1 MDSGN
6 IMNIDMS
13 QFQDT
18 FLQEATEN
26 LEELEQGLLALE
38 SGDSADMD
46 SIFRAAHSIKGGAG
60 TFGFMP
66 ISDFT
71 HTVESVLQMARDGD
85 LEMTEDLVTT
95 LLASCDLISE
105 MIALAKSGGDTAEVQ
120 TKDCLAT
127 LQKYENAEIPPSSD
141 SNKESSVDTSPFD
154 DGGAGLFLD
163 DEWLVTFKPKPHLP
177 LTGSDP
183 INILRELKTLGIAK
197 TIIHTEAVPTIDKIY
212 PEELYFWWE
221 VNLTTDASQSE
232 IQDIF
237 MFVEDDADIT
247 VEKIEPKVKAAPKAK
262 EEKKEDP
269 VATLMDERREGED
282 RRKKTERRQTAA
294 APEQQY
300 IRVAIDKV
308 DNLINLVGE
317 LVTTNAMVDQ
327 HASKEEHNED
337 NQQHLVTALQEM
349 SMHTRNLQE
358 SIMAIRMMPVDFAF
372 SRFPRMVRDTANK
385 LGKKVNLVTDGG
397 NTELDKTVIEKISDP
412 LTHLVRNS
420 VDHGIESPEER
431 AAAGKP
437 EEGTVTLSAFYKGGS
452 VMITITDDG
461 KGLDKDKIIAKAIE
475 NGVIT
480 SAEGMS
486 DTDIFN
492 MIFASGFSTAEVV
505 TDVSGR
511 GVGMDV
517 VRKNIQSLGG
527 SVFIKSEPGQGS
539 VFSISLPLTLAIVDA
554 MATKVGDDI
563 YMVPLLSIV
572 ESIRP
577 TEDMIRKMQGS
588 VEVLDVRGEF
598 LPLLRLGEAMKAPE
612 TKYEGDATQAIA
624 VIVESENEKLA
635 LVVDDLLGERQVVI
649 KSIEKNYQSV
659 EGISGATILGDGSV
673 ALIIDLPGVIK
684 LSKREG
690 RFCTITEENPP
701 QDITQ
706 TKTSAVTEDIS

>member
-1 MDSGN
+1 
-6 IMNIDMS
+6 MNIDMS

-85 LEMTEDLVTT
+85 LEMTEDLVTA

-105 MIALAKSGGDTAEVQ
+105 MIAIAKAGGDTAEVA
-120 TKDCLAT
+120 TKECLAT
-127 LQKYENAEIPPSSD
+127 LQKYEHAEAPSSSD
-141 SNKESSVDTSPFD
+141 STEETSADASPFD

-247 VEKIEPKVKAAPKAK
+247 VEKIEPKPQDQVKAAPKAK
-262 EEKKEDP
+262 EDKKEDP

-282 RRKKTERRQTAA
+282 RRKKTERRQAAA

-437 EEGTVTLSAFYKGGS
+437 EEGTVTLRAFYKGGS

-577 TEDMIRKMQGS
+577 TEGMIRKMQGS

>member
-1 MDSGN
+1 MR
-6 IMNIDMS
+6 
-13 QFQDT
+13 QFQET

-38 SGDSADMD
+38 SGDSADMNA
-46 SIFRAAHSIKGGAG
+46 IFRAAHSIKGGAG

-71 HTVESVLQMARDGD
+71 HTVESVLQMARDGELD
-85 LEMTEDLVTT
+85 MTADLVTA
-95 LLASCDLISE
+95 LLASCDIISE
-105 MIALAKSGGDTAEVQ
+105 MVAIAKTGGDTAEVD
-120 TKDCLAT
+120 TKGCLAT
-127 LQKYENAEIPPSSD
+127 LQKFETPNDLPAS
-141 SNKESSVDTSPFD
+141 KESDKKSKGEEDPFD
-154 DGGAGLFLD
+154 DGLAGLFLD
-163 DEWLVTFKPKPHLP
+163 TEWNITFKPKPHLP

-183 INILRELKTLGIAK
+183 INILRELKTLGIMQ
-197 TIIHTEAVPTIDKIY
+197 TIIHTENIPTLDKLY
-212 PEELYFWWE
+212 PEELYLWWRIT
-221 VNLTTDASQSE
+221 LTTDASESD
-232 IQDIF
+232 IKDIF
-237 MFVEDDADIT
+237 MFIEDDADIT
-247 VEKIEPKVKAAPKAK
+247 I
-262 EEKKEDP
+262 EKKENPTQNVAKIEEVEQPKEDP
-269 VATLMDERREGED
+269 IATPMDDRRAGED
-282 RRKKTERRQTAA
+282 RRKTQDRRQQ
-294 APEQQY
+294 PQQGKEQQF

-317 LVTTNAMVDQ
+317 LVTTNAMVEQ
-327 HASKEEHNED
+327 HAGHDEHSD
-337 NQQHLVTALQEM
+337 AKQQQLISALQDM

-385 LGKKVNLVTDGG
+385 LGKKVNLVTDSGQ
-397 NTELDKTVIEKISDP
+397 TELDKTVIEKISDP

-420 VDHGIESPEER
+420 VDHGIEMPEDR
-431 AAAGKP
+431 KAAGKA
-437 EEGTVTLSAFYKGGS
+437 EEGTVTLRAFYKGGS

-486 DTDIFN
+486 DSEIYN
-492 MIFASGFSTAEVV
+492 MIFENGFSTAEVV

-527 SVFIKSEPGQGS
+527 SVYIDSTPGEGS
-539 VFSISLPLTLAIVDA
+539 TFSISLPLTLAIVDA
-554 MATKVGDDI
+554 MATKVDHEI

-577 TEDMIRKMQGS
+577 TEDMIQKLQGNA
-588 VEVLDVRGEF
+588 EVLNIRGEY
-598 LPLLRLGEAMKAPE
+598 LPLLRLGSAMNVPENRFEQDPTKA
-612 TKYEGDATQAIA
+612 IV
-624 VIVESENEKLA
+624 VIIESENEKLA

-673 ALIIDLPGVIK
+673 ALILDLPGVIK

-690 RFCTITEENPP
+690 RFYVPEEKQQTITEER
-701 QDITQ
+701 
-706 TKTSAVTEDIS
+706 S

>member
-127 LQKYENAEIPPSSD
+127 LQKYENTEIPPSSD

>member
-1 MDSGN
+1 
-6 IMNIDMS
+6 MNIDMS

-85 LEMTEDLVTT
+85 LEMTEDLVTA

-105 MIALAKSGGDTAEVQ
+105 MIAIAKAGGDTAEVA
-120 TKDCLAT
+120 TKECLAT
-127 LQKYENAEIPPSSD
+127 LQKYEHAEAPSSSD
-141 SNKESSVDTSPFD
+141 STEETSADASPFD

-247 VEKIEPKVKAAPKAK
+247 VEKIEPKPQDQVKAAPKAK
-262 EEKKEDP
+262 EDKKEDP

-282 RRKKTERRQTAA
+282 RRKKTERRQAAA

-437 EEGTVTLSAFYKGGS
+437 EEGTVTLRAFYKGGS

-461 KGLDKDKIIAKAIE
+461 KGRDKDKIIAKAIE

-577 TEDMIRKMQGS
+577 TEGMIRKMQGS

>member
-1 MDSGN
+1 
-6 IMNIDMS
+6 MNIDMS

-85 LEMTEDLVTT
+85 LEMTEDLVTA

-105 MIALAKSGGDTAEVQ
+105 MIAIAKAGGDTAEVA
-120 TKDCLAT
+120 TKECLAT
-127 LQKYENAEIPPSSD
+127 LQKYEHAEAPSSSD
-141 SNKESSVDTSPFD
+141 STEETSADASPFD

-247 VEKIEPKVKAAPKAK
+247 VEKIEPKPQDQVKAAPKAK
-262 EEKKEDP
+262 EDKKEDP

-282 RRKKTERRQTAA
+282 RRKKTERRQAAA

-358 SIMAIRMMPVDFAF
+358 SIMAIRMMPVDFAS

-437 EEGTVTLSAFYKGGS
+437 EEGTVTLRAFYKGGS

-461 KGLDKDKIIAKAIE
+461 KGLDKDKIIA
-475 NGVIT
+475 
-480 SAEGMS
+480 
-486 DTDIFN
+486 
-492 MIFASGFSTAEVV
+492 
-505 TDVSGR
+505 
-511 GVGMDV
+511 
-517 VRKNIQSLGG
+517 
-527 SVFIKSEPGQGS
+527 
-539 VFSISLPLTLAIVDA
+539 
-554 MATKVGDDI
+554 
-563 YMVPLLSIV
+563 
-572 ESIRP
+572 
-577 TEDMIRKMQGS
+577 
-588 VEVLDVRGEF
+588 
-598 LPLLRLGEAMKAPE
+598 
-612 TKYEGDATQAIA
+612 QAI
-624 VIVESENEKLA
+624 
-635 LVVDDLLGERQVVI
+635 
-649 KSIEKNYQSV
+649 
-659 EGISGATILGDGSV
+659 
-673 ALIIDLPGVIK
+673 
-684 LSKREG
+684 
-690 RFCTITEENPP
+690 
-701 QDITQ
+701 
-706 TKTSAVTEDIS
+706 

>member
-1 MDSGN
+1 
-6 IMNIDMS
+6 MNIDMS

-127 LQKYENAEIPPSSD
+127 LQKYENTEIPPSSD

>member
-1 MDSGN
+1 
-6 IMNIDMS
+6 MNIDMS

-85 LEMTEDLVTT
+85 LEMTEDLVTA

-127 LQKYENAEIPPSSD
+127 LQKYENSEIPPSSD
-141 SNKESSVDTSPFD
+141 SNIESSVDTSPFD

-221 VNLTTDASQSE
+221 INLTTDANQSE

-247 VEKIEPKVKAAPKAK
+247 VEKIEPKPQAQVKAAPKAK
-262 EEKKEDP
+262 EEQKEEP

-282 RRKKTERRQTAA
+282 RRKKTERRQAAA

-337 NQQHLVTALQEM
+337 NQQQLVTALQEM

-701 QDITQ
+701 QDVTQ

>member
-127 LQKYENAEIPPSSD
+127 LQKYENTEIPPSSD

-624 VIVESENEKLA
+624 VIVESENEKIA

>member
-1 MDSGN
+1 
-6 IMNIDMS
+6 MNIDMR
-13 QFQDT
+13 QFQET

-38 SGDSADMD
+38 SGDSADMNA
-46 SIFRAAHSIKGGAG
+46 IFRAAHSIKGGAG

-71 HTVESVLQMARDGD
+71 HTVESVLQMARDGELD
-85 LEMTEDLVTT
+85 MTADLVTA
-95 LLASCDLISE
+95 LLASCDIISE
-105 MIALAKSGGDTAEVQ
+105 MVAIAKTGGDTAEVD
-120 TKDCLAT
+120 TKGCLAT
-127 LQKYENAEIPPSSD
+127 LQKFETPNDLPAS
-141 SNKESSVDTSPFD
+141 KESDKKSKGEEDPFD
-154 DGGAGLFLD
+154 DGLAGLFLD
-163 DEWLVTFKPKPHLP
+163 TEWNITFKPKPHLP

-183 INILRELKTLGIAK
+183 INILRELKTLGIMQ
-197 TIIHTEAVPTIDKIY
+197 TIIHTENIPTLDKLY
-212 PEELYFWWE
+212 PEELYLWWRIT
-221 VNLTTDASQSE
+221 LTTDASESD
-232 IQDIF
+232 IKDIF
-237 MFVEDDADIT
+237 MFIEDDADIT
-247 VEKIEPKVKAAPKAK
+247 I
-262 EEKKEDP
+262 EKKENPTQNVAKIEEVEQPKEDP
-269 VATLMDERREGED
+269 IATPMDDRRAGED
-282 RRKKTERRQTAA
+282 RRKTQDRRQQ
-294 APEQQY
+294 PQQGKEQQF

-317 LVTTNAMVDQ
+317 LVTTNAMVEQ
-327 HASKEEHNED
+327 HAGHDEHSD
-337 NQQHLVTALQEM
+337 AKQQQLISALQDM

-385 LGKKVNLVTDGG
+385 LGKKVNLVTDSGQ
-397 NTELDKTVIEKISDP
+397 TELDKTVIEKISDP

-420 VDHGIESPEER
+420 VDHGIEMPEDR
-431 AAAGKP
+431 KAAGKA
-437 EEGTVTLSAFYKGGS
+437 EEGTVTLRAFYKGGS

-486 DTDIFN
+486 DSEIYN
-492 MIFASGFSTAEVV
+492 MIFENGFSTAEVV

-527 SVFIKSEPGQGS
+527 SVYIDSTPGEGS
-539 VFSISLPLTLAIVDA
+539 TFSISLPLTLAIVDA
-554 MATKVGDDI
+554 MATKVDHEI

-577 TEDMIRKMQGS
+577 TEDMIQKLQGNA
-588 VEVLDVRGEF
+588 EVLNIRGEY
-598 LPLLRLGEAMKAPE
+598 LPLLRLGSAMNVPENRFEQDPTKA
-612 TKYEGDATQAIA
+612 IV
-624 VIVESENEKLA
+624 VIIESENEKLA

-673 ALIIDLPGVIK
+673 ALILDLPGVIK

-690 RFCTITEENPP
+690 RFYVPEEKQQTITEER
-701 QDITQ
+701 
-706 TKTSAVTEDIS
+706 S

>member
-1 MDSGN
+1 
-6 IMNIDMS
+6 MNIDMS

>member
-1 MDSGN
+1 
-6 IMNIDMS
+6 MNIDMS

-38 SGDSADMD
+38 SGDSADMNA
-46 SIFRAAHSIKGGAG
+46 IFRAAHSIKGGAG

-71 HTVESVLQMARDGD
+71 HTVESVLQMARDGELD
-85 LEMTEDLVTT
+85 MTADLVTA
-95 LLASCDLISE
+95 LLASCDIISE
-105 MIALAKSGGDTAEVQ
+105 MVDIAKAGGDTAEVD

-127 LQKYENAEIPPSSD
+127 LQKFEHSD
-141 SNKESSVDTSPFD
+141 ASPAADANDDDSGDNSDDPFD
-154 DGGAGLFLD
+154 DGLAGLFLD
-163 DEWLVTFKPKPHLP
+163 SEWHITFKPKPHLP

-183 INILRELKTLGIAK
+183 VNILRELKTLGIMK
-197 TIIHTEAVPTIDKIY
+197 TIIHTEAVPTVDKLF
-212 PEELYFWWE
+212 PEELYLWWE
-221 VNLTTDASQSE
+221 IILTTDASES
-232 IQDIF
+232 DIKDVF
-237 MFVEDDADIT
+237 MFVEDDADIEVKKHDT
-247 VEKIEPKVKAAPKAK
+247 PAQNVVQVEEPVK
-262 EEKKEDP
+262 EEKAEP
-269 VATLMDERREGED
+269 VATPMDDRREGED
-282 RRKKTERRQTAA
+282 RRKKQDRRQ
-294 APEQQY
+294 APAGKEQQF

-317 LVTTNAMVDQ
+317 LVTTNAMVEQ
-327 HASKEEHNED
+327 HAGNEEQND
-337 NQQHLVTALQEM
+337 TRQQQLISALQDM

-385 LGKKVNLVTDGG
+385 LNKKVNLVTDSGQ
-397 NTELDKTVIEKISDP
+397 TELDKTVIEKISDP

-420 VDHGIESPEER
+420 VDHGIELPAER

-437 EEGTVTLSAFYKGGS
+437 EEGTVTLRAFYKGGS

-461 KGLDKDKIIAKAIE
+461 KGLDKEKIIAKAIE

-480 SAEGMS
+480 SADGMS
-486 DTDIFN
+486 DTDIYN
-492 MIFASGFSTAEVV
+492 MIFESGFSTAEVV

-527 SVFIKSEPGQGS
+527 SVFIDSTPGQGS
-539 VFSISLPLTLAIVDA
+539 TFSISLPLTLAIVDA
-554 MATKVGDDI
+554 MATKVGGEI

-577 TEDMIRKMQGS
+577 TADMIQQIQGNS
-588 VEVLDVRGEF
+588 EVLNVRGEY
-598 LPLLRLGEAMKAPE
+598 LPLLRLGSAMNTPTDQYQADP
-612 TKYEGDATQAIA
+612 TQAIA
-624 VIVESENEKLA
+624 VIIEAENEKLA

-673 ALIIDLPGVIK
+673 ALILDLPGVIK
-684 LSKREG
+684 LSKRDG
-690 RFCTITEENPP
+690 RFQVPEAAAPKVTQQETTPSTEEL
-701 QDITQ
+701 
-706 TKTSAVTEDIS
+706 S

>member
-624 VIVESENEKLA
+624 VIVESENEKIA